1 MNYLYGDST
10 PSQLTSNF
18 LEFLR
23 DALDFAVF
31 VLQADARIKDG
42 KARIVELESA
52 ATAELERLDRF
63 VGVVADA
70 ILGGEKG
77 AEGSPTAE
85 CATRLAELCAS
96 EQRQTSDRIRS
107 RLAAE
112 IAQIEA
118 AEGETRDACAAALG
132 ALLWPHLP
140 PDSASTQHHVLG
152 QDRLYQVSVTG
163 RAAFGLSWAVELA
176 IPETSAWSSPIRLE
190 RVSTHIEIRV
200 PQVTGWITKEVKVKP
215 LRIEK
220 YVVTELETAG
230 LATRLVLRLEPTLD
244 SGFDLDV
251 DAATGSV
258 RMARVG
264 PDDGAGGP
272 FDVHPEDAATL
283 IEIAEK
289 LRLDAATLDHG
300 RLTEAALDGASVREL
315 PRFAPLVERLVA
327 MLAPI
332 VREISARSL
341 MPSEL
346 VLRRALADDRR
357 EEFFMAKSTL
367 REKYGVLP
375 PETQTLFAPLALDDG
390 PRPASDSPA
399 ASGNTPV
406 SRAEIAISKP
416 QPPPVP
422 PRPPPAAKPPPPPP
436 PPPPPAAQPPPP
448 PPPPPTV
455 VSPKPST
462 PPPPAVNA
470 KPSTPP
476 PAPPPAA
483 PVSVKPSTPPP
494 PNAVP
499 RPSTA
504 PASASPPSEGRDERF
519 VEAVKKI
526 VLVLK
531 SGRTDDGYQQYADL
545 LRAGSFTQYRPD
557 DQRQA
562 IKMLLLA
569 KPPAVRTEPVSAAFH
584 AAVDRIQ
591 ALIDAHADPADY
603 EMLGVARLHLEEK
616 QAAHTAFEVALK
628 LERARNPSSDLV
640 SNLERRL
647 SQVGA
652 S

>member
-31 VLQADARIKDG
+31 VLQADVRIREG
-42 KARIVELESA
+42 KARIVELEA
-52 ATAELERLDRF
+52 DATAELERLDRF

-70 ILGGEKG
+70 ILSGDKG
-77 AEGSPTAE
+77 DEGSPTAE
-85 CATRLAELCAS
+85 CATRLADQCAS
-96 EQRQTSDRIRS
+96 AQRQTSDAIRS
-107 RLAAE
+107 KLAAD
-112 IAQIEA
+112 IALIDA
-118 AEGETRDACAAALG
+118 AENETRDACAAALG

-152 QDRLYQVSVTG
+152 ESRLYRATITG
-163 RAAFGLSWAVELA
+163 RAAFGLSWAFELA
-176 IPETSAWSSPIRLE
+176 IPETSAWFSPIRLE
-190 RVSTHIEIRV
+190 RVATHIEIRV

-230 LATRLVLRLEPTLD
+230 VATRLVLRLEPALD

-264 PDDGAGGP
+264 ADDGAVGP
-272 FDVHPEDAATL
+272 FEVHPEDAAVL
-283 IEIAEK
+283 LGIAEK

-300 RLTEAALDGASVREL
+300 RLTEAALDGASVRAM
-315 PRFAPLVERLVA
+315 PQFAPLVERLVA

-341 MPSEL
+341 MPAEL

-357 EEFFMAKSTL
+357 EEFFMAKATL
-367 REKYGVLP
+367 REKYGVLT
-375 PETQTLFAPLALDDG
+375 PELQALFAPLALEET
-390 PRPASDSPA
+390 PRSPTDAHASNGAPP
-399 ASGNTPV
+399 PV

-422 PRPPPAAKPPPPPP
+422 QRPPPPPKPPLPPPAAKPPPPP
-436 PPPPPAAQPPPP
+436 
-448 PPPPPTV
+448 V
-455 VSPKPST
+455 VAKPST
-462 PPPPAVNA
+462 PPPPVVA

-476 PAPPPAA
+476 PPI
-483 PVSVKPSTPPP
+483 
-494 PNAVP
+494 AVP

-504 PASASPPSEGRDERF
+504 PPSASPPSEGRDERF

-584 AAVDRIQ
+584 AAIDRIQ

-616 QAAHTAFEVALK
+616 EAAHTAFEVALK
-628 LERARNPSSDLV
+628 LERARNPASDLV

-647 SQVGA
+647 SQVEA